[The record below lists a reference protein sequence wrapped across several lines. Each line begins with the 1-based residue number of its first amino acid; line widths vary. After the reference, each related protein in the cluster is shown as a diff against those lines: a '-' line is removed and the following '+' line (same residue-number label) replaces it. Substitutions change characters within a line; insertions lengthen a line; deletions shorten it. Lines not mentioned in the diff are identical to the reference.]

1 METLEII
8 RDQQRESWNKFSP
21 GWKKWDKLFMDFL
34 DPMGNEIIRLI
45 SPKDNDMVLDVA
57 SGTGEPGLTIAS
69 TLSDGLVVIT
79 DLAEK
84 MLAVARENAEA
95 RGIRNI
101 ETLACDVS
109 DLPFSANTFD
119 AVSCRL
125 GLMFFPDMQLAANE
139 MSRVLKPGGRIA
151 TSVWNMPEKNF
162 WITAMMST
170 INEAMNIPAAV
181 PGAPG
186 MFRCAKD
193 GLITGI
199 FEKAGLKNVSVR
211 EVTGKLRCKTADVY
225 WNVMTELAA
234 PVVAALSEATDKTR
248 DEIRHKVFE
257 KINQRYP
264 DGEVNIESSALI
276 IYGEKRR

>member
-69 TLSDGLVVIT
+69 TLSGGLVVIT

-125 GLMFFPDMQLAANE
+125 GFMFFPDMQLAANE

-151 TSVWNMPEKNF
+151 TSVWNVPEKNF

-170 INEAMNIPAAV
+170 INDAMNIPAVV

-186 MFRCAKD
+186 MFRCAKE

-234 PVVAALSEATDKTR
+234 PVVAALSVATDKTR

-276 IYGEKRR
+276 IYGEKRK